1 MPENT
6 IKPSEVSEVLLRQLQ
21 GIDNSLKFDEVGTVL
36 QVSDGVARIYGL
48 RNAEANELLQFENGI
63 MGTVMNL
70 EEDNVGAVLLG
81 PTDQIKE
88 GMIVKRTKRIASINV
103 GESMLGRVIDPLGVP
118 LDGRGEIGGE
128 LFEMPLER
136 KAPGVIFRQPVT
148 EPLQTGLKAI
158 DAMIPIGRGQ
168 RELIIGDRQTG
179 KTAIAI
185 DTIINQ
191 RANYEAGNPVYCIY
205 VAVGQKGSTVAS
217 LVNALREKGA
227 MDYTVV
233 VAATASDPAAMQYF
247 APFAGAAIGEYFRD
261 TGRHALVV
269 YDDLSKQAVA
279 YREVS
284 LILRRPSGREAYPG
298 DIFYLH
304 SRLLERAAKII
315 SQQEVAEQMNDLP
328 PSLKGKVKAGGS
340 LTALPIIETQA
351 GDVSAYNPT
360 NVISITDGQIFLETD
375 LFNQGFRP
383 AINVGISVSRVGGS
397 AQIKSMKKVAGT
409 LKIDQAQYRELE
421 AFSKFSS
428 DMDPVTAMAI
438 DRGRKNNQLLIQP
451 QYSPMPVGE
460 QIAILYCG
468 THSLMRDIPI
478 SKVRAFQDTFLTNM
492 RANHQADVLDV
503 LASGKINDEVTALIE
518 KVAAETAGQYK
529 ER

>member
-1 MPENT
+1 MPENS
-6 IKPSEVSEVLLRQLQ
+6 IRPSEVSDILLQQLE
-21 GIDNSLKFDEVGTVL
+21 GIDTSLKFDEVGTVL

-48 RNAEANELLQFENGI
+48 RNAEANELLQFESGV

-88 GMIVKRTKRIASINV
+88 GMMVKRTGRIASIKV
-103 GESMLGRVIDPLGVP
+103 GEAMLGRVIDPLGVP
-118 LDGRGEIGGE
+118 LDGRGEITGE
-128 LFEMPLER
+128 MCEMPLER

-205 VAVGQKGSTVAS
+205 VAIGQKGSTVAS
-217 LVNALREKGA
+217 IVKALREKGA
-227 MDYTVV
+227 MDYTIV
-233 VAATASDPAAMQYF
+233 VAATAADPAALQYF

-261 TGRHALVV
+261 TGRHALIV

-315 SQQEVAEQMNDLP
+315 DQQEVAEKMNDLP
-328 PSLKGKVKAGGS
+328 ESLKGKVKAGGS

-351 GDVSAYNPT
+351 GDVSAYIPT

-428 DMDPVTAMAI
+428 DMDPVTAMTI

-468 THSLMRDIPI
+468 THALMREVPLAKI
-478 SKVRAFQDTFLTNM
+478 RAFESAFLTSL
-492 RANHQADVLDV
+492 RASHKQDVIDV
-503 LASGKINDEVTALIE
+503 LASGKINDEVTSIIE
-518 KVAAETAGQYK
+518 KVAASTASQFK
-529 ER
+529 Q